1 MFYSYMMEISTYN
14 SKKIAIL
21 NSVAIVFVLLLHSYF
36 LEAAGYSVA
45 QKVQLFTGTNGISG
59 VAVPLF
65 YFISGV
71 LFFKSVNRVKDCISG
86 IRKRIRS
93 LLVPYILWNVIFV
106 GWYLVM
112 SIIPGISGFVNSDM
126 LSHFSINTPIAS
138 LEYLLLEPAGFHL
151 WFLRDLILYV
161 LVSPLIYVACKRFPL
176 VALLLF
182 FVLFGWINR
191 CGLPYFSAGAVVAMH
206 YGLDIFDK
214 GIFKSKTVR
223 FILFMLFGAKCIMT
237 MMPSCD
243 DILYNP
249 YFQQIANMAGIIS
262 VWWIYDVIYNSCSLN
277 SFGGAFLFISR
288 YSFFIY
294 LFHEPVLNIIKKMG
308 VFILGVNNTSLIVL
322 YLISP
327 ILMIAI
333 AIGVAIMIKA
343 VMPKVYTILVG
354 GRQ

>member
-1 MFYSYMMEISTYN
+1 MEISTYN

-21 NSVAIVFVLLLHSYF
+21 NSVAIVLVLLLHSYF
-36 LEAAGYSVA
+36 LEAAEYPVT
-45 QKVQLFTGTNGISG
+45 QNVQLFTGTNGISG
-59 VAVPLF
+59 LAVPLF

-93 LLVPYILWNVIFV
+93 LLVPYIIWNVIFV
-106 GWYLVM
+106 GWYLLM
-112 SIIPGISGFVNSDM
+112 SIIPSISGFVNSDM
-126 LSHFSINTPIAS
+126 LSHFSINKPIAS
-138 LEYLLLEPAGFHL
+138 LDYLLLEPAGFHL

-161 LVSPLIYVACKRFPL
+161 LVSPLIYVACKRFQL
-176 VALLLF
+176 VAYFLI

-237 MMPSCD
+237 MIPSCSA
-243 DILYNP
+243 ILHNP

-262 VWWIYDVIYNSCSLN
+262 VWWSYDVMFRTISAGMLEKT
-277 SFGGAFLFISR
+277 FLYISK

-294 LFHEPVLNIIKKMG
+294 LFHEPALNIIKKMG
-308 VFILGVNNTSLIVL
+308 LFILGVDNMSLLVL
-322 YLISP
+322 YLVSP
-327 ILMIAI
+327 ILMTAI
-333 AIGVAIMIKA
+333 AIGVAIIIKNI
-343 VMPKVYTILVG
+343 VPKLYSIAVG
-354 GRQ
+354 GR

>member
-1 MFYSYMMEISTYN
+1 MMEISPYN

-21 NSVAIVFVLLLHSYF
+21 NSVAIVLVLLLHSYF
-36 LEAAGYSVA
+36 LEAADYPVV
-45 QKVQLFTGTNGISG
+45 QTVQLFTGTNGISG

-71 LFFKSVNRVKDCISG
+71 LFFKSVNRVMDCISG

-93 LLVPYILWNVIFV
+93 LLVPYIIWNVIFV

-112 SIIPGISGFVNSDM
+112 SMIPRISGFVNSDM
-126 LSHFSINTPIAS
+126 LSHFSINTPFAS
-138 LEYLLLEPAGFHL
+138 LDYLLLEPAGFHL

-182 FVLFGWINR
+182 LVLFGWINR

-214 GIFKSKTVR
+214 GLFKSKAVR
-223 FILFMLFGAKCIMT
+223 FILLTLFGAKCIMT

-243 DILYNP
+243 AILHNP
-249 YFQQIANMAGIIS
+249 YFQQIANMAGIIL
-262 VWWIYDVIYNSCSLN
+262 VWWGYDVM
-277 SFGGAFLFISR
+277 FRAFSTGTLEKTLLYISK

-294 LFHEPVLNIIKKMG
+294 LFHEPALNIIKKLG
-308 VFILGVNNTSLIVL
+308 LFILGVDNMSLLVL
-322 YLISP
+322 YLVSP
-327 ILMIAI
+327 ILMTAI
-333 AIGVAIMIKA
+333 AIGVAIIIKNI
-343 VMPKVYTILVG
+343 VPKLYSIAVG
-354 GRQ
+354 GR

>member
-1 MFYSYMMEISTYN
+1 MEISTYN

-21 NSVAIVFVLLLHSYF
+21 NAVAIVLVLLLHSYF
-36 LEAAGYSVA
+36 LEAAEYPVA
-45 QKVQLFTGTNGISG
+45 QNVQLFTGTNGISG

-71 LFFKSVNRVKDCISG
+71 LFFKSVNRIKDCISG

-93 LLVPYILWNVIFV
+93 LLVPYIIWNIIFV

-112 SIIPGISGFVNSDM
+112 SIIPGISGFINSDM
-126 LSHFSINTPIAS
+126 LSHFSINTPFAS
-138 LEYLLLEPAGFHL
+138 MDYLLLEPAGFHL

-161 LVSPLIYVACKRFPL
+161 FVSPLIYVVCKRFPL
-176 VALLLF
+176 VAYLLV

-214 GIFKSKTVR
+214 GVFKNNAVR
-223 FILFMLFGAKCIMT
+223 FLLLMLFAAKCVMT
-237 MMPSCD
+237 TIPSCD
-243 DILYNP
+243 VILYNP

-262 VWWIYDVIYNSCSLN
+262 VWWVYDV
-277 SFGGAFLFISR
+277 AFKAFSVSTLEKILLCVSK

-294 LFHEPVLNIIKKMG
+294 LFHEPALNIIKKLG
-308 VFILGVNNTSLIVL
+308 LFILGVNNSTLVVL

-327 ILMIAI
+327 ILMTAI
-333 AIGVAIMIKA
+333 AIGVAIIMKSI
-343 VMPKVYTILVG
+343 VPKSYSIAVG
-354 GRQ
+354 GR